1 MCSLRV
7 CRDKRVSRSAT
18 VYVCN
23 YGLTKPRL
31 TKTLDM
37 FRPSVENYRGLYSG
51 PFLFNELII
60 CRCSNRSWIGAN
72 VLNWIARSPSDCH
85 ND

>member
-1 MCSLRV
+1 
-7 CRDKRVSRSAT
+7 
-18 VYVCN
+18 
-23 YGLTKPRL
+23 
-31 TKTLDM
+31 
-37 FRPSVENYRGLYSG
+37 VENYRGLYSG

-85 ND
+85 NGWVLIASTNKRGVLWEM